1 MQVSNSFFKFK
12 QFIIHQCK
20 CAMKV
25 TTDGC
30 LFGAWSAGIVRS
42 QNSEVRSILD
52 IGAGTGLL
60 SLMLAQQSNASI
72 DTVEID
78 NAAAVQTKE
87 NVQHSPFADRIT
99 VFNADVLDFSFSKKY
114 DVIISNP
121 PFYENELKSDRA
133 DRNIA
138 HHNDG
143 LLLNDLLQLIKGNL
157 HPDGKFLLLLPY
169 KRKEEVEKVIANA
182 QLAIIHTT
190 FVRQS
195 VTHNYFRMMIYGG
208 HVVTNPI
215 IDEISICKNDNSY
228 TDEFA
233 ELLKPYYLML

>member
-1 MQVSNSFFKFK
+1 
-12 QFIIHQCK
+12 
-20 CAMKV
+20 MKV

-30 LFGAWSAGIVRS
+30 LFGAWSAGLVRS
-42 QNSEVRSILD
+42 QYSEVRSILD

-99 VFNADVLDFSFSKKY
+99 VFNADVLDFSFGKKY

-121 PFYENELKSDRA
+121 PFYENELKSDRT
-133 DRNIA
+133 DKNIA
-138 HHNDG
+138 HHNEG
-143 LLLNDLLQLIKGNL
+143 LLLNDLLQVIKRNL
-157 HPDGKFLLLLPY
+157 NPDGKFLLLLPF
-169 KRKEEVEKVIANA
+169 KRKVEAEKMIANA

-195 VTHNYFRMMIYGG
+195 VHHDYFRMMLCGG
-208 HVVTNPI
+208 HTSLATVTDDI
-215 IDEISICKNDNSY
+215 IICKQDGCY
-228 TDEFA
+228 TDSFI
-233 ELLKPYYLML
+233 ELLKLYYLKL